1 MRSRARNTGVGL
13 TAAATLCAVGLA
25 AGPAVADHDYEGP
38 ASGSA
43 GDATIVVPVNDSA
56 AGGTYFQPFTRAYA
70 GATDE
75 GTPVYVYVPQGTPL
89 NGSAP
94 TGVHSMD
101 PAFDQNPDD
110 EFEPCAD
117 AAAGDFALS
126 QAQINY
132 LGDELSNQIV
142 HVDEQ
147 HYGPMDAADP
157 SDPSSDSLVTLVYN
171 IQDEAYYD
179 CAVDTYTAGYF
190 APEFIDSMGMN
201 VISIDSSDW
210 ANRVGS
216 DPSSAPWSDGD
227 AANDRPE
234 LYEGVIAHELEHL
247 VMNYSDPGELSWVDE
262 GLADVAAFLNGYD
275 MTGSHLTYQ
284 QVFHRETSLTR
295 WGGGLENYGAS
306 FSYFEYLWER
316 AGGNGGSGA
325 QALTPDLDYDARG
338 GDLLIKKIFEEQANG
353 MSGVQRAINS
363 FNAATGG
370 SLPTAKALFEDWAV
384 TMYLDDEASNRWD
397 LKNFDL
403 GPASGGWTIDVANS
417 EFWDDRG
424 FYQGSQPDPKFTT
437 SANRPPSS
445 ALPFGVSY
453 ETFRNPGPRVRLD
466 FHGDPI
472 SQVAPHTTPTHWWGG
487 AESQSDYVLGV
498 SSPVSGGQKLGFWNW
513 HLIEDGWD
521 FGFVEALV
529 AGEWVTVPVTDDS
542 GAVVSTDDDPHG
554 NNTEGNGI
562 TGTSGGEYFVD
573 PPTYQHYNA
582 TLPAGTTDVRFRYST
597 DAAYLDTGWFIDDVT
612 VAGAPAV
619 VAGEG
624 EQPWVETDGIQDND
638 WSVQLLS
645 TCDLTPGSTTAGEL
659 VDNAGN
665 RVYRYRGADVTS
677 GVLQTKCAN
686 GKQADFVLVVSNLP
700 TAVTEAD
707 LDTLDAAYDYRVR
720 KVNR

>member
-1 MRSRARNTGVGL
+1 
-13 TAAATLCAVGLA
+13 
-25 AGPAVADHDYEGP
+25 
-38 ASGSA
+38 
-43 GDATIVVPVNDSA
+43 
-56 AGGTYFQPFTRAYA
+56 
-70 GATDE
+70 
-75 GTPVYVYVPQGTPL
+75 
-89 NGSAP
+89 
-94 TGVHSMD
+94 
-101 PAFDQNPDD
+101 
-110 EFEPCAD
+110 
-117 AAAGDFALS
+117 
-126 QAQINY
+126 
-132 LGDELSNQIV
+132 
-142 HVDEQ
+142 
-147 HYGPMDAADP
+147 
-157 SDPSSDSLVTLVYN
+157 
-171 IQDEAYYD
+171 
-179 CAVDTYTAGYF
+179 
-190 APEFIDSMGMN
+190 MGMN

-370 SLPTAKALFEDWAV
+370 NLPTAKALFEDWAV

-437 SANRPPSS
+437 LGQAAAVERAAVRGLVRDLPQPRPEGAAGLPRRRDLAGRAAHRPRPTGGEVPRASPTTSS
-445 ALPFGVSY
+445 AS
-453 ETFRNPGPRVRLD
+453 
-466 FHGDPI
+466 
-472 SQVAPHTTPTHWWGG
+472 
-487 AESQSDYVLGV
+487 
-498 SSPVSGGQKLGFWNW
+498 SSPVSGGQTLGFWNW

-529 AGEWVTVPVTDDS
+529 DGEWVTVPVTDDS

-573 PPTYQHYNA
+573 APTYQHYNA

-612 VAGAPAV
+612 VDGAPAV

-645 TCDLTPGSTTAGEL
+645 PRATSPRAATTAGEL

-677 GVLQTKCAN
+677 RRAADQVRQRQAGRLRAGGVEP
-686 GKQADFVLVVSNLP
+686 ADGRDRERPRHARRGLRLP
-700 TAVTEAD
+700 GEEGEPLT
-707 LDTLDAAYDYRVR
+707 RR
-720 KVNR
+720 